1 MADAGGAKQTV
12 GELIRRPRGE
22 PAKLILGALQDA
34 NQRGFGDMT
43 IQQLREATEL
53 PIATIQDN
61 LKVLRKSGTV
71 RTYKDDDR
79 LLWVRLTA

>member
-1 MADAGGAKQTV
+1 MADAGGAKQAV